1 MIDEKLIEQINEELR
16 KEDIDPRTRPL
27 EAMRRLAKELN
38 RSIVIPSEDAELIF
52 DWFARHSKPE
62 IHTIGHFYRGAYY
75 YDATFWTVSIPLIFG
90 SVKVDVFQS
99 LSEMPDSIKKVIK
112 SDRETTTNYVLFWAD
127 CIDFAYGFDT
137 LQRELNRDKFG
148 LQLLCA
154 GYEELSTSVSL
165 LLEHKPNK
173 RSILNSRM
181 ALEMFIKSF
190 IALKIGLSENE
201 ARRIGHDLKAAFNKF
216 IEVSGYSHLMGI
228 ETKLNL
234 FPNVNDRYRAQEA
247 NHSQLF
253 EAYAIAQSIGTVLT
267 RKFTDINSLP
277 QFFPPPY
284 SEKKGARPFNEEA

>member
-16 KEDIDPRTRPL
+16 KDDIDPRTRPL
-27 EAMRRLAKELN
+27 EAMRRLSKELN
-38 RSIVIPSEDAELIF
+38 RSIVFPSEDAELIF

-75 YDATFWTVSIPLIFG
+75 YDSTFWTVSIPLIFG
-90 SVKVDVFQS
+90 SVKIDVFQS
-99 LSEMPDSIKKVIK
+99 LSEMPDSIKKGIK
-112 SDRETTTNYVLFWAD
+112 SDKTATTNYVLFWAD

-137 LQRELNRDKFG
+137 LRREQNRDKFG
-148 LQLLCA
+148 LQLLSA

-181 ALEMFIKSF
+181 ALEMLIKSF
-190 IALKIGLSENE
+190 IALKVGLSEKE
-201 ARRIGHDLKAAFNKF
+201 ARRIDHDLKAAFKKF

-234 FPNVNDRYRAQEA
+234 FPNVKDRYRAQEA
-247 NHSQLF
+247 NNSQLF
-253 EAYAIAQSIGTVLT
+253 EAYAIAQSIGTILT
-267 RKFTDINSLP
+267 REFTNINSLP
-277 QFFPPPY
+277 QFFPPP
-284 SEKKGARPFNEEA
+284 KKGTATV